1 MVDLFN
7 VVKDSKKR
15 WLAVICVL
23 RKKYMNDA
31 GISEVKRMHGEET
44 SQYFAT
50 FVENQKTERMK
61 NTFFVALAISGLTL
75 FSCKDDKAKDMP
87 EAEVAKTEITSEDN
101 FNYVVEQF
109 ADLKILRY
117 QIPGFEELS
126 LKEQK
131 LVYYLTQAGLEGR
144 DIMWAQNYRH
154 NLAIRAALENIYAN
168 YNGDKTSEDWK
179 NFEIYLKRV
188 WFSNGIH
195 HHYSN
200 AKIKPA
206 FNKAY
211 LEMLMKETNSSLAG
225 EALEVIFNDKDAKKV
240 NLSKDSDI
248 VLESAINFYGPD
260 VTTAD
265 VEKFYG
271 GIKVDAAEPI
281 EVGLNTRLVKEN
293 GKLVEQVYKSGGLYG
308 EAIDKIIFWL
318 EKAKGVAESDAQAKA
333 LGLLIEYYQTGSL
346 DTWDDYAVAWV
357 ESTEGNIDWINGFIE
372 VYNDPKGY
380 KGSYETIVQIKD
392 FDMSKKMAV
401 LSKEAQWFEDNS
413 PLMPEHK
420 KKEVK
425 GVSYKTVIVAGEAG
439 DASPSTPIGVNL
451 PNNNWIRQ
459 AHGSKSVSLGNII
472 NAYSNAGGSGRLQEF
487 ANDEQEVALE
497 KEYGAL
503 GDKLHT
509 ALHEVVGHASGQI
522 NKGVGT
528 PKETLKRYKST
539 IEEGRAD
546 LFGLYYLMDPKLQ
559 ELGLVTDWEK
569 TGIAAYD
576 GYIRNGLIGQLVRLE
591 LGDDV
596 EEAHMVNRQWVSAW
610 AYERGQA
617 ENVIEKI
624 TRDGK
629 TYYNIN
635 DYGKLRTIFGELLRE
650 TQRITSEGDY
660 EAAKNLVE
668 NYGVKVDQ
676 KLHAEVLERNSKFK
690 SAPYSGF
697 VNPMIVPTMEGE
709 EITGFNVMQPDS
721 FEGQMLDYAKKY
733 GNLSKK

>member
-1 MVDLFN
+1 MTRKIMYTLGL
-7 VVKDSKKR
+7 
-15 WLAVICVL
+15 LALMTLSC
-23 RKKYMNDA
+23 
-31 GISEVKRMHGEET
+31 GEEIKT
-44 SQYFAT
+44 GDGAFA
-50 FVENQKTERMK
+50 
-61 NTFFVALAISGLTL
+61 
-75 FSCKDDKAKDMP
+75 KAESDFDYT
-87 EAEVAKTEITSEDN
+87 VG
-101 FNYVVEQF
+101 QF
-109 ADLKILRY
+109 ADIKILRY
-117 QIPGFEELS
+117 QIPGFEDMT

-131 LVYYLTQAGLEGR
+131 LVYYMTQAGLAGR

-154 NLAIRAALENIYAN
+154 NLTIRKALESIYTN
-168 YNGDKTSEDWK
+168 YKGDKNTDDWK
-179 NFEIYLKRV
+179 NFEVYLKRV

-195 HHYSN
+195 HHYST
-200 AKIKPA
+200 AKLKPDFTA
-206 FNKAY
+206 DY
-211 LEMLMKETNSSLAG
+211 LKSLLSATNTKLTG
-225 EALEVIFNDKDAKKV
+225 EAFEVIFNDKDAKKV
-240 NLSKDSDI
+240 NLSKEADI

-260 VTTAD
+260 ITTA
-265 VEKFYG
+265 EAEAFYDA
-271 GIKVDAAEPI
+271 IKVDDKRPI
-281 EVGLNTRLVKEN
+281 EKGLNTKLVREN

-308 EAIDKIIFWL
+308 DAIDNIISWL
-318 EKAKGVAESDAQAKA
+318 KKAHGVAENEKQAKT
-333 LGLLIEYYQTGSL
+333 LELLIEYYSTGSL
-346 DTWDDYAVAWV
+346 DTWDEYCIAWAT
-357 ESTEGNIDWINGFIE
+357 STEGNIDWINGFIE

-380 KGSYETIVQIKD
+380 KGSYETVVQIKD

-401 LSKEAQWFEDNS
+401 LSEDAQWFEDNS
-413 PLMPEHK
+413 PLMAEHK

-472 NAYSNAGGSGRLQEF
+472 NAYSNAGGSGRLEEF
-487 ANDEQEVALE
+487 AHDAEEVALE
-497 KEYGAL
+497 KKYGQL

-522 NKGVGT
+522 NEGVGT

-559 ELGLVTDWEK
+559 ELGLVEDWEK

-576 GYIRNGLIGQLVRLE
+576 GYIRNGLMTQLIRLE

-610 AYERGQA
+610 AFEKGQA
-617 ENVIEKI
+617 DNVIEKVS
-624 TRDGK
+624 RDGK

-635 DYGKLRTIFGELLRE
+635 DYKKLRDIFGQLLRE

-660 EAAKNLVE
+660 AAGRDLVE

-676 KLHAEVLERNSKFK
+676 NIHAEVLERNSQFK

-697 VNPMIVPTMEGE
+697 VNPEIVPLMEEG
-709 EITGFNVMQPDS
+709 EITGFKIEQPAT
-721 FEGQMLDYAKKY
+721 FEGQMLDYTKRY
-733 GNLSKK
+733 GVL